1 MSSVLYDVPGPAARR
16 RERIGSVVGGLVLLA
31 LVALAVRYAAGR
43 GIFEA
48 DRWDVLYAPP
58 KNQTAAD
65 LWRSMIVQG
74 LGATLRAAVL
84 AAPLALVL
92 GLLLALWRTTR
103 HTWLRV
109 PAIAVIELFRGLPV
123 LLMMLFGLLAF
134 GWSAF
139 AAVVFGL
146 VVYNMAIIAE
156 ILRAGLASLPRGQA
170 EAAYAIGLSRRQT
183 LLTILLPQAVRT
195 MLPSL
200 VAQMVVLLKDSSL
213 GYIVGYPELLKSI
226 QNNAQ
231 YFGNAYYIAL
241 FVVGAGIY
249 LAVNISLTRLAV
261 WLERRTAR
269 TSTAPISTT
278 TLAVNTVGGGG
289 AGGTSGNAA
298 GSGTGGG
305 GAGGTPSR

>member
-16 RERIGSVVGGLVLLA
+16 RERIGSVIGAVVLLVL
-31 LVALAVRYAAGR
+31 VGLAVRYAADR
-43 GIFEA
+43 GIFTAE
-48 DRWDVLYAPP
+48 RWNVLYDPP
-58 KNQTAAD
+58 KGQTAAD
-65 LWRSMIVQG
+65 VWRFMVIEG
-74 LGATLRAAVL
+74 LGATLRAAAV

-103 HTWLRV
+103 LGWLRL
-109 PAIAVIELFRGLPV
+109 PAVVAIELFRGLPV
-123 LLMMLFGLLAF
+123 LLMMLFGLLGF

-139 AAVVFGL
+139 TAVVFGL

-170 EAAYAIGLSRRQT
+170 EAAYAVGLTRTQT

-200 VAQMVVLLKDSSL
+200 IAQLVVLLKDSSL
-213 GYIVGYPELLKSI
+213 GFIVGYPELLKSI

-231 YFGNAYYIAL
+231 YFGNETYVAL

-261 WLERRTAR
+261 WLERRSGRPGAPAATAA
-269 TSTAPISTT
+269 TGSVVLNAP
-278 TLAVNTVGGGG
+278 GGGVEPH
-289 AGGTSGNAA
+289 GGV
-298 GSGTGGG
+298 
-305 GAGGTPSR
+305 